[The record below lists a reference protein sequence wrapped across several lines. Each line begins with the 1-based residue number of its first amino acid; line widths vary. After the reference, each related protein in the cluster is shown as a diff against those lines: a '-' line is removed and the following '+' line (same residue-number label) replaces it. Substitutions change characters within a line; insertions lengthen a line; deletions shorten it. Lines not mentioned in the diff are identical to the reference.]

1 MTEDREALSVDY
13 DAWHAHRLSE
23 EGDSSLEVANFAC
36 WHQMVIPRLGR
47 LEGVRVAEIGCGRG
61 NFALYL
67 ARQGAD
73 VTAMDFSAAAI
84 EIARERSTRE
94 QVPVNW
100 LVGDAAAI
108 PLPTAEF
115 DLVISCEC
123 MEHVPQYRQMMAE
136 LARICRPG
144 GRLLLT
150 TPSNLNAQLLA
161 WFDAWLRRK
170 PYNSGSGVQPHE
182 NLFFTWTIQSLLR
195 RNGWRCVFRD
205 ARIFRWLLLPRVN
218 PHWLHTEQISS
229 PVLKTL
235 ARPFGLH
242 QLYEAV
248 RDLGA
253 CPTEFVKE

>member
-1 MTEDREALSVDY
+1 MTNDREALSVDY

-23 EGDSSLEVANFAC
+23 EGDAALEVENFAC

-47 LEGVRVAEIGCGRG
+47 LEGVKVAEIGCGRG

-67 ARQGAD
+67 ARQGAE

-84 EIARERSTRE
+84 EIARERSARE
-94 QVPVNW
+94 QIRVNW

-108 PLPTAEF
+108 PLPTGEF

-123 MEHVPQYRQMMAE
+123 MEHVPQYQRMMAE

-150 TPSNLNAQLLA
+150 TPSNLNAQLIA
-161 WFDAWLRRK
+161 WFVAWLCHK

-182 NLFFTWTIQSLLR
+182 NLFFTWTIQRLLKQH
-195 RNGWRCVFRD
+195 GWRTVFRD

-218 PHWLHTEQISS
+218 PNLLRIERIEL
-229 PVLKTL
+229 PLLKTL
-235 ARPFGLH
+235 CRPFGLH

-248 RDLGA
+248 RE
-253 CPTEFVKE
+253 PWT

>member
-1 MTEDREALSVDY
+1 MTNDREALSVDY

-23 EGDSSLEVANFAC
+23 EGDSALEVENFAC
-36 WHQMVIPRLGR
+36 WHQMVIPRLGQ
-47 LEGVRVAEIGCGRG
+47 LKGLRVVEIGCGRG

-67 ARQGAD
+67 ARQGAE

-84 EIARERSTRE
+84 DIARERSERE
-94 QVPVNW
+94 QIQVNW

-108 PLPTAEF
+108 PLPTAAF

-123 MEHVPQYRQMMAE
+123 MEHVPNYRQMMAE

-150 TPSNLNAQLLA
+150 TPSNLNAQLIA
-161 WFDAWLRRK
+161 WFVAWLRRK

-182 NLFFTWTIQSLLR
+182 NLFFTWTIHSLLR
-195 RNGWRCVFRD
+195 QQGWRSVFRD

-218 PHWLHTEQISS
+218 PNLLRIERIEL
-229 PVLKTL
+229 PILKTL
-235 ARPFGLH
+235 CRPFGLH

-248 RDLGA
+248 REPA
-253 CPTEFVKE
+253 NR